1 MTRRIFGILFCIS
14 FILFGIWSSSD
25 WWWIFNGDSK
35 DVIVIEGFGTV
46 WAGIAGILMCGTW
59 LVFLLCF
66 SMKVVDKNINIIVIV
81 TAFIL
86 SPLISVVVLQIINN
100 KSSGFTE
107 CVELKRSSS
116 FHSSKT
122 YAITPQ
128 VCQRLVSDRLAREL

>member
-1 MTRRIFGILFCIS
+1 MIRRIFGILFCIA

-25 WWWIFNGDSK
+25 WWWIFNGEGK

-46 WAGIAGILMCGTW
+46 WSSIAGILMCGTW
-59 LVFLLCF
+59 LVFLLFF
-66 SMKVVDKNINIIVIV
+66 SMKVVDKNINIIVVV

-86 SPLISVVVLQIINN
+86 SPLASVAVLQIMKN